1 MCSKI
6 CIFDFEVGNI
16 NSVIN
21 AFNYLNIETVVT
33 NDIKNLDK
41 SIGIVLPGNGNFN
54 FIMKKTKS
62 LELDKKLFE
71 IKDKSIPILGICIG
85 FQILFETGK
94 ENFTENG
101 LGFVKGNVDKIDNIF
116 NHKDFKLPNIGWNK
130 TKVIN
135 KKKLFSDLSDEE
147 YFYYLHSLTP
157 YNYDN
162 SIISSFTNYGMKI
175 VSSIEKDHVCGVQFH
190 PEKSHKSGLKI
201 LNNWINYYVKI

>member
-85 FQILFETGK
+85 FQILFEKGK

-135 KKKLFSDLSDEE
+135 KK
-147 YFYYLHSLTP
+147 
-157 YNYDN
+157 
-162 SIISSFTNYGMKI
+162 IIF
-175 VSSIEKDHVCGVQFH
+175 
-190 PEKSHKSGLKI
+190 
-201 LNNWINYYVKI
+201 